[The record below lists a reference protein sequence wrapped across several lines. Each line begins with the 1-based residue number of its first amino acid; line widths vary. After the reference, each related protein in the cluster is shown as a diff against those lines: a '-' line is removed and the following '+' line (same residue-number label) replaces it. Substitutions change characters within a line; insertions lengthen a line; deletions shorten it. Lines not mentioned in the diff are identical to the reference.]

1 MYLVRRQTITM
12 CRSTRHKSERC
23 RDERCFRDERGRRDE
38 RAGIRERSRSRERGH
53 RYRHARS
60 KERYH
65 PSRYDDGR
73 LLQGGAHCS
82 AERYRDRRLSP
93 GRYHATSPPPPPP
106 LPPPPPPL
114 RCRHGTGAMPRM
126 SASRGGSTSAGSLRP
141 SAAALTP
148 RLLTARLSKASTL
161 PELLSLQQNHGANF
175 DGFHV
180 GAFWSR
186 LKALARGGLGG
197 VRDGLAPMCEQT
209 VRMLPEMNARGMANV
224 AHAFAKARLVGTG
237 PW

>member
-1 MYLVRRQTITM
+1 MRPLAPRCHSGAPSRPRSQPPDPRTCPLQRRRRNHHRRRSHPHRRRPLNFKSSFKSSSVCVTPMYLVRRQTITM

-73 LLQGGAHCS
+73 LLQGGAHRS
-82 AERYRDRRLSP
+82 AERYRDRRLSA
-93 GRYHATSPPPPPP
+93 GRYHATPPTPPPP

-161 PELLSLQQNHGANF
+161 PELLSLQQF
-175 DGFHV
+175 
-180 GAFWSR
+180 
-186 LKALARGGLGG
+186 
-197 VRDGLAPMCEQT
+197 
-209 VRMLPEMNARGMANV
+209 
-224 AHAFAKARLVGTG
+224 
-237 PW
+237 